1 VSMAN
6 YSVIEDAGTVAEVGD
21 SRIVL
26 PNYHCEGCGRVI
38 SEHYS
43 DKTGTCASCQRG
55 ENSTDNLE
63 RIYTVT
69 IYLPEEDR
77 GHGGIVEHISEF
89 SNYIYKAKSGKH
101 IPKMA
106 GVLKRGIE
114 NFDNL
119 SNADLITYPPSGEGG
134 FNHMK
139 EISERVADKVDIPSA
154 DITQKIE
161 DYPSQKSTD
170 SMKERINNVDG
181 GIGLSSSNDV
191 NFSDIDMA
199 IVLDDVVV
207 TGSTLS
213 NTAQVLKS
221 QGVDEVY
228 GLAVSRNEALN
239 HLIEYADL
247 LERGT

>member
-1 VSMAN
+1 MAD
-6 YSVIEDAGTVAEVGD
+6 YSVIEGAGTIAEIGD
-21 SRIVL
+21 SKIVL
-26 PNYHCEGCGRVI
+26 PNYCCEECGSAI

-43 DKTGTCASCQRG
+43 NETGTCATCQRG

-69 IYLPEEDR
+69 IYLPDEDR

-89 SNYIYKAKSGKH
+89 SNYIYEAKSGEH

-106 GVLKRGIE
+106 GVLKYGIKT
-114 NFDNL
+114 FDNL
-119 SNADLITYPPSGEGG
+119 SSADFITYPPSGEGG
-134 FNHMK
+134 FNHME
-139 EISERVADKVDIPSA
+139 EISERVAHEVNIPCS
-154 DITQKIE
+154 DITQKLE

-170 SMKERINNVDG
+170 NMKERINNVDG
-181 GIGLSSSNDV
+181 KIGLAASSDV
-191 NFSDIDMA
+191 NLSNTDVA

-221 QGVDEVY
+221 HGVDEVY
-228 GLAVSRNEALN
+228 GLAVSRNESLN
-239 HLIEYADL
+239 HLAQYADL
-247 LERGT
+247 LKRGE